1 MRLHVCAIGRVRKG
15 PERALIDDYLTRFNR
30 IGKTLSLG
38 PCEEHELDERK
49 AITPAAQAP
58 LLQRAIPDG
67 AYLVALDERGTK
79 LTSPDFARL
88 LGETRDNGARDLAF
102 IIGGADGL
110 HPDMRAKADT
120 VLSLSHMVWPH
131 MLARVMLAEQIYR
144 AATILS
150 GSPYHRE

>member
-1 MRLHVCAIGRVRKG
+1 MGRLRKG
-15 PERALIDDYLTRFNR
+15 PERDLIDDYLTRFNR
-30 IGKTLSLG
+30 TGRALSLG
-38 PCEEHELDERK
+38 PCGEHEVDERK

-58 LLQRAIPDG
+58 LLARAIPEG
-67 AYLVALDERGTK
+67 AHLVALDERGAM
-79 LTSPDFARL
+79 LSSPDFARL
-88 LGETRDNGARDLAF
+88 LAKTRDSGARDMAF
-102 IIGGADGL
+102 VVGGADGL
-110 HPDMRAKADT
+110 DTDLRGRADT